1 MYTGTWGKKE
11 TQLIELVFP
20 DFNIEICKQI
30 IAGLSLF
37 TIEMLALLLVLKWAE
52 GVRHLRAVGVICSD
66 SSLSLTSLKYS
77 QQTRCL
83 SRDTELTKNGIY
95 VDTGIHVPQE
105 SKEIK

>member
-1 MYTGTWGKKE
+1 MYRGTWGKKE

-20 DFNIEICKQI
+20 DFKQI

-52 GVRHLRAVGVICSD
+52 GVRHLRAVGIICSD